1 MRMACGALLGHM
13 HTIAYLLPD
22 MLCPPAVD
30 EGGLLRRARRKA
42 QFEHRGRIAPHTP
55 SSLNDPRE
63 NKASSLGCPPLG
75 GMIGLPL

>member
-1 MRMACGALLGHM
+1 M
-13 HTIAYLLPD
+13 
-22 MLCPPAVD
+22 D